1 MVNPGNRFGGNMTQ
15 IAHALEFTHHFSASS
30 MHAHERAAILANPGF
45 GNYFTDHTAI
55 IDYNVDSNGNGVWHS
70 ARVEAYGP
78 ISLDPSAAV
87 LHYGQEIFEGLK
99 AYRHADGSIWT
110 FRPQANAARLNKS
123 ARRLALPGLP
133 VEHFIG
139 AIRELVAADREWVP
153 AGDGEALYL
162 RPFMIA
168 TEAFLGVR
176 AAREVSFRVIASPA
190 GNYFGGELEPVSI
203 WISREYARAGRGG
216 TGAAKCG
223 GNYAASLIAQ
233 QEAAANGCK
242 QVLFLDDFRD
252 NAVEELGGMN
262 VFFVMKDGSLVTP
275 ALTGTILEGVTRM
288 SVIQV
293 ARDMGREVSER
304 KITLDEWRTG
314 VAGGDISE
322 VFACGTAAV
331 ITPIGALKDATE
343 LIGSEDAKAGETTL
357 AIRRRLLEIQT
368 GAVADTHGWL
378 TRLV

>member
-1 MVNPGNRFGGNMTQ
+1 MTQ
-15 IAHALEFTHHFSASS
+15 TANGVEFTQQLSATPKS
-30 MHAHERAAILANPGF
+30 ADELAAILENPGF

-55 IDYNVDSNGNGVWHS
+55 VDFSVDVSGQGGWHS

-78 ISLDPSAAV
+78 ISLDPAAAV
-87 LHYGQEIFEGLK
+87 LHYGQEIFEGMK
-99 AYRHADGSIWT
+99 AYKHADGSIWT
-110 FRPQANAARLNKS
+110 FRAEANAARMNKS
-123 ARRLALPGLP
+123 ARRLALPEIPAQYFL
-133 VEHFIG
+133 G
-139 AIRELVAADREWVP
+139 AIRELVAADQGWVP
-153 AGDGEALYL
+153 SGDGEALYL

-176 AAREVSFRVIASPA
+176 PAREVSFRVIASPA
-190 GNYFGGELEPVSI
+190 GNYFGGELKPVSI

-233 QEAAANGCK
+233 MEAEAHGCK
-242 QVLFLDDFRD
+242 QVLFLDQLND

-275 ALTGTILEGVTRM
+275 ALSGTILEGVTRS
-288 SVIQV
+288 SVMQV
-293 ARDMGREVSER
+293 ARDMGREVTER
-304 KITLDEWRTG
+304 KITLDEWRDG
-314 VAGGDISE
+314 VASGDIVE

-331 ITPIGALKDATE
+331 ITPIGVLKDSTE
-343 LIGSEDAKAGETTL
+343 FIGSDDAKAGATTL
-357 AIRRRLLEIQT
+357 AIREQLLGIQT
-368 GAVADTHGWL
+368 GAIEDTHGWL